1 MALKTC
7 SLHQSLVEVQQAGIT
22 VTAGDILP
30 LKYINTN
37 VYNFHSVSLSI
48 LLKLNLEFGA
58 ALMQYFF
65 RQCWGKCVTKLSL
78 VHQLIVTAA
87 QILRSRAAR
96 LLSHTLSLCL

>member
-48 LLKLNLEFGA
+48 L
-58 ALMQYFF
+58 
-65 RQCWGKCVTKLSL
+65 
-78 VHQLIVTAA
+78 
-87 QILRSRAAR
+87 
-96 LLSHTLSLCL
+96 